1 MTWPR
6 SGYFGNIW
14 ATNQFVGH
22 QPYKCVLVHC
32 TAPAFFPLMKILEI
46 KHMPLWLQ
54 VRLIQDK
61 ISGNSHPIPGE
72 QGQSGEAARTWEG
85 CCWGFLRGSTAS
97 GGSVFPELNLPVDI
111 RVGLHDPYWS
121 LPAGNILILWSSLW
135 LFCCL
140 ALLSLGKNLGTLPHQ
155 IWRCWWP

>member
-1 MTWPR
+1 MWVIFFSYDAAIDVYPSYDLTSVRLFWEYLSHKSVCGTSALQMC
-6 SGYFGNIW
+6 SGPLHSSCI
-14 ATNQFVGH
+14 
-22 QPYKCVLVHC
+22 
-32 TAPAFFPLMKILEI
+32 FPVMKTLEI

-121 LPAGNILILWSSLW
+121 LPAGDILWFCDLPCGSS
-135 LFCCL
+135 
-140 ALLSLGKNLGTLPHQ
+140 AV
-155 IWRCWWP
+155 